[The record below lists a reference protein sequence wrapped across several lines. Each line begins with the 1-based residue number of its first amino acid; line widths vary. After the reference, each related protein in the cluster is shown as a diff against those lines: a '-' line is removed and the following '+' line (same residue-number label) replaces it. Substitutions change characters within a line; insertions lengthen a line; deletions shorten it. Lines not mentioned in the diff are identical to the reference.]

1 MTETPTVVRA
11 LSTKE
16 AAARLGVTTYTV
28 NEWCRLGLLGF
39 RQDTPGGRRHFSEG
53 DLAAYEA
60 AHHAAAVAKPV
71 ADSYSPAHDSRGI
84 PQGPALARVDASRGR
99 RGARGNQQHGRA
111 MGAGGARRKPA
122 RATRPFSPGAGAW
135 SKPPEPSKG

>member
-1 MTETPTVVRA
+1 MAETPTVVRA

-60 AHHAAAVAKPV
+60 AHHAAPVAQPL
-71 ADSYSPAHDSRGI
+71 ADSYSPGHDRRRI
-84 PQGPALARVDASRGR
+84 PKAPPLARVDASRAG
-99 RGARGNQQHGRA
+99 GDPPSDDKHGRSV
-111 MGAGGARRKPA
+111 GTGSPRRKPLGAARPLAPGA
-122 RATRPFSPGAGAW
+122 RAWRDP
-135 SKPPEPSKG
+135 PPEG